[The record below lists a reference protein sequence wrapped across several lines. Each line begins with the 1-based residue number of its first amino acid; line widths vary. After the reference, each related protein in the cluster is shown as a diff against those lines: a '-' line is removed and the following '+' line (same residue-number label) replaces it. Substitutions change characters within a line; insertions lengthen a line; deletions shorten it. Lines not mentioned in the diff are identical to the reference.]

1 MKYRK
6 LISLLALLPVLA
18 LAQVPATS
26 PSPRE
31 KGPGGEAPNA
41 ETRAVLLANC
51 PKGMPKADWLKLMA
65 NPENATLYP
74 LRITQAMLD
83 TLDATQLDLRYQY
96 LLIQN
101 EPQRHGPR
109 IR

>member
-6 LISLLALLPVLA
+6 LISLLALVPVLA
-18 LAQVPATS
+18 LAQVPSTS

-31 KGPGGEAPNA
+31 KGPGVEAPNA

-51 PKGMPKADWLKLMA
+51 PKSMPEADWLKLMA
-65 NPENATLYP
+65 QPVNSTLYP

-83 TLDATQLDLRYQY
+83 TLDAAQLDLRYQY
-96 LLIQN
+96 MLVKQGELSGLGG
-101 EPQRHGPR
+101 R
-109 IR
+109 

>member
-6 LISLLALLPVLA
+6 LTCLLALLPVLA
-18 LAQVPATS
+18 LAQVPSTS
-26 PSPRE
+26 SPKE
-31 KGPGGEAPNA
+31 KRPGVEAPNA

-65 NPENATLYP
+65 NPVNATQYP

-83 TLDATQLDLRYQY
+83 TLDASKLDLRYQY